1 MNIKQLKFFLSIA
14 EHGSIAAAARTLDV
28 AQPAL
33 SIQISKL
40 EHEVGADLF
49 TRGHGGVQLTDA
61 GELFHFHA
69 ASVVQQME
77 QALGEISD
85 LNRSIQGTFVVAM
98 NQATD
103 NILALPLFKALEKK
117 YPGVDL
123 DLRTGLSYDVKK
135 LLSSGEADL
144 AIIYEDGQKDPDII
158 KYPLIKENLFFV
170 CKPGTLNQQGKEIDF
185 AALVD
190 HEIVMTSEKESL
202 GYITARYEKSTGI
215 SLRKKRPYGQLLTGL
230 RFSAQGLCNII
241 LPSSAF
247 YHLEERGEV
256 QGFKIV
262 NPEVLRDVYLAVD
275 ARKPLRLRT
284 IKMME
289 VIRECVQQ
297 ENLVQHWIGTPINR

>member
-1 MNIKQLKFFLSIA
+1 MNIKQLKYFLSIA
-14 EHGSIAAAARTLDV
+14 ESGSIAAAARALDV

-40 EHEVGADLF
+40 EHEVGASLF
-49 TRGHGGVQLTDA
+49 TRGHTGVQLTDA

-69 ASVVQQME
+69 SSVVTQMD

-85 LNRSIQGTFVVAM
+85 LNKTIQGTFVIAM

-103 NILALPLFKALEKK
+103 NILALPLFRALEKR
-117 YPGVDL
+117 YPGIDL
-123 DLRTGLSYDVKK
+123 DLRTGLSYEVKN
-135 LLSSGEADL
+135 LLTSGDADL

-170 CKPGTLNQQGKEIDF
+170 CKPGTLNRRREDIDF
-185 AALVD
+185 AEMAE

-202 GYITARYEKSTGI
+202 GYTTARYERQTGI
-215 SLRKKRPYGQLLTGL
+215 ELKKRRPYGQLLTGL
-230 RFSAQGLCNII
+230 RFSAQGVCNIV

-256 QGFKIV
+256 QAYKII
-262 NPEVLRDVYLAVD
+262 NPEVERDVYLAVD

-289 VIRECVQQ
+289 VIRECVEQ
-297 ENLVQHWIGTPINR
+297 ENKEKRWIGSPTFR